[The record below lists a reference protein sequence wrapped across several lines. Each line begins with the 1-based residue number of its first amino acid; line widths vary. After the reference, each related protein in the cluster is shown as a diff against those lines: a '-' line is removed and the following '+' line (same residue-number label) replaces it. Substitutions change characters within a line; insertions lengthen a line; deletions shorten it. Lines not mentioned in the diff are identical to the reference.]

1 MTGSKSVDGSKV
13 TIIGDSITVGAT
25 SQLEQQ
31 LPGVDIR
38 AQVSKQF
45 YNGTSDNPGGI
56 QILRDLVDNG
66 TLRETLVYALGTNG
80 NFTLD
85 QAQEVVDLAGS
96 SRKVIFVTN
105 WTKSNDYTANNNVLA
120 KVKNDNKNVSI
131 ADWEAAIESQA
142 DTYLSSDG
150 ISSERGRA
158 GVVCKYYREHCGG
171 ERRSARRLR
180 SRWGWSRVA

>member
-1 MTGSKSVDGSKV
+1 MSSSSGSVTGSKSVDGSKV

-66 TLRETLVYALGTNG
+66 TLRETLVLCVGDEREFYARPGTGSGGFGWFITEG
-80 NFTLD
+80 NF
-85 QAQEVVDLAGS
+85 S
-96 SRKVIFVTN
+96 
-105 WTKSNDYTANNNVLA
+105 
-120 KVKNDNKNVSI
+120 
-131 ADWEAAIESQA
+131 
-142 DTYLSSDG
+142 
-150 ISSERGRA
+150 
-158 GVVCKYYREHCGG
+158 
-171 ERRSARRLR
+171 
-180 SRWGWSRVA
+180 